1 MLTKVNEKL
10 VAIVGFYDGS
20 AGQVEAWFENVTGL
34 EIACF
39 VIDADDFVEVNIE
52 EENRKRVCQSTDFP
66 RNGFFKGHPLLVS
79 SNWIELILDMGVR
92 KVLCLDPDNR
102 RRLAHIELIQKRG
115 LQLMSAIHP
124 SVLMMPGSDIADG
137 VWINAGCIIGY
148 KAEIRPGAIINTGV
162 QIDHHNVL
170 EECCQVDP
178 GVITAGNVVLR
189 RCCHIHTGAILINRV
204 EIGENSVIGAGAVV
218 LKDVPASCTAVGVPA
233 RVVKRDG
240 PGPNLCRA

>member
-1 MLTKVNEKL
+1 MSLVDDNMPTEVDEKL

-20 AGQVEAWFENVTGL
+20 AGQVEAWFESVTGL
-34 EIACF
+34 KIACF
-39 VIDADDFVEVNIE
+39 VIDAVDFSEVDIE
-52 EENRKRVCQSTDFP
+52 AENKKRVCQSTDFP
-66 RNGFFKGHPLLVS
+66 QNGFFKGHPLLVS
-79 SNWIELILDMGVR
+79 SSWIELISDMGIR

-102 RRLAHIELIQKRG
+102 RRLAHIELIQRSG
-115 LQLMSAIHP
+115 LKLVSAIHP
-124 SVLMMPGSDIADG
+124 SVLIMPGSDIADG

-148 KAEIRPGAIINTGV
+148 KAEVGAGTIINTGV

-170 EECCQVDP
+170 EECCQIDP

-204 EIGENSVIGAGAVV
+204 EVGEDSVIGAGALV

-233 RVVKRDG
+233 RVIK
-240 PGPNLCRA
+240 